1 MTQINEI
8 RYSNSSILSKLPFLT
23 ETGKVRSGK
32 NNNECFITLKVE
44 TEKGYSGNRLK
55 IIYFV

>member
-1 MTQINEI
+1 MTLIKEI
-8 RYSNSSILSKLPFLT
+8 RYSNTSIVSKWPFFT

-32 NNNECFITLKVE
+32 NNNDCFISPKVE

-55 IIYFV
+55 IIHYV